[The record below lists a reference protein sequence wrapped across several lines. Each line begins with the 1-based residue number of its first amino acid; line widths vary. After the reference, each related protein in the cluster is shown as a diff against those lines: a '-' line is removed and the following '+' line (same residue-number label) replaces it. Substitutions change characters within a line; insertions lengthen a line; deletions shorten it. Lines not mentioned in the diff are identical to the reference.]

1 MIKLL
6 KEIARGKRGAR
17 DLSCEESLEAA
28 EAILT
33 LRATPA
39 QIGAFLIAERV
50 KMESVEELEAFV
62 AVCRKYADRVP
73 VRDGID
79 CAGPYDGRKSSFMA
93 TFATAF
99 LLASAGL
106 PATLHGTASLPPKWG
121 VTLHDL
127 LRRIGIDGDAV
138 PREKA
143 LRVAEET
150 GVLYVPAE
158 RWCPPLGRL
167 RPIRE
172 ELGMRT
178 VLNTAEKLV
187 GYTHSPYL
195 VYGVY
200 HNTVF
205 DRMARLLLRLDYE
218 KALIVQGPEGS
229 EDLFIDR
236 PTRTYRVENGEF
248 RLEAIDPETLG
259 LDTPVPE
266 ADWTADEQL
275 RATEAVLQ
283 GDAHPAFYNQVL
295 LNGAVRLH
303 LADRAKSVEE
313 GVYACKALLDGGDA
327 WAVYA
332 KWRDALRGGE
342 PADPAARAARA

>member
-1 MIKLL
+1 MMELL
-6 KEIARGKRGAR
+6 KEVARGKRGAR
-17 DLSCEESLEAA
+17 DLTYEESLQAA
-28 EAILT
+28 EAIMAQQ
-33 LRATPA
+33 ATPA

-50 KMESVEELEAFV
+50 KMESVDELEAFV
-62 AVCRKYADRVP
+62 AVCRKYACRTP
-73 VRDGID
+73 IPGGID
-79 CAGPYDGRKSSFMA
+79 CAGPYDGRKTSFAA

-121 VTLHDL
+121 VTLHDIL
-127 LRRIGIDGDAV
+127 LRIGIDSDAV

-143 LRVAEET
+143 LQAAKDT

-158 RWCPPLGRL
+158 QWCPPLKRL
-167 RPIRE
+167 RSIRV

-178 VLNTAEKLV
+178 IFNTAEKLI

-195 VYGVY
+195 VFGVY

-205 DRMARLLLRLDYE
+205 DRLARLLLKLDYG

-248 RLEAIDPETLG
+248 RLQVVDPETFG
-259 LDTPVPE
+259 IDTPLPE
-266 ADWTADEQL
+266 TDWTADEQL
-275 RATEAVLQ
+275 RVTEAVLR
-283 GDAHPAFYNQVL
+283 GEAHPAYCNQVL

-313 GVYACKALLDGGDA
+313 GLYIGKALLDGGHA
-327 WAVYA
+327 WAAYA
-332 KWRDALRGGE
+332 NWRERLS
-342 PADPAARAARA
+342 RAETGRVQ